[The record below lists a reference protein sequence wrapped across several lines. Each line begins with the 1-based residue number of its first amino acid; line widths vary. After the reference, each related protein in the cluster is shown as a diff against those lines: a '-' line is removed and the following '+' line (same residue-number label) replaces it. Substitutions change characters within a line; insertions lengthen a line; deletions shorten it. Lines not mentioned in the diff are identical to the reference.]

1 MSVLDKVIAAITPA
15 ESEDERRG
23 ARGKADAMAINRDWL
38 RLILAHHRAI
48 EDAFA
53 QLAVASDANGRRR
66 AQKWLATL
74 LNGHSMAEEAVIY
87 PAMALGDQKTHAT
100 TAFTE
105 QSGAKVN
112 LAALEGLDPMSQ
124 DYVDK
129 FEHVRG
135 AVLHHMYSEESDW
148 LVELARTEDALL
160 HARLSARYAEEF
172 NRYMGPDAAMP

>member
-1 MSVLDKVIAAITPA
+1 MSVLDKVIAAITPT
-15 ESEDERRG
+15 ESEDERRD
-23 ARGKADAMAINRDWL
+23 ARAKADAVAVDCDWL
-38 RLILAHHRAI
+38 RLILTHHRAI

-53 QLAVASDANGRRR
+53 QLAAASDANGRRR

-112 LAALEGLDPMSQ
+112 LAALEGLDPMSP
-124 DYVDK
+124 DYFDK

-135 AVLHHMYSEESDW
+135 AVMHHMYSEENDW
-148 LVELARTEDALL
+148 LIDLAKTEDAVL

-172 NRYMGPDAAMP
+172 NRYMGPDAAMS

>member
-1 MSVLDKVIAAITPA
+1 MSVLDKVVAAITPT
-15 ESEDERRG
+15 ESEDERRE
-23 ARGKADAMAINRDWL
+23 ARAKAEAAAANCDWL
-38 RLILAHHRAI
+38 RLILTHHRAI

-53 QLAVASDANGRRR
+53 QLAAASDANGRRR

-87 PAMALGDQKTHAT
+87 PAMALGDQKAHAT
-100 TAFTE
+100 TAYTE

-124 DYVDK
+124 DYIDK
-129 FEHVRG
+129 CEHVRG
-135 AVLHHMYSEESDW
+135 AVLHHMYSEEDDW
-148 LVELARTEDALL
+148 LVDLARTEDASL
-160 HARLSARYAEEF
+160 HSRLSARYAEEF